1 MNLKE
6 SDRQQKPFILIV
18 DDVPKNLR
26 ILGSILSSK
35 GYHFTPAANGRQA
48 LKIIGKRLPDLILL
62 DIMMPEMDGF
72 EVCHQLKS
80 KNDTKDVPVIF
91 ISALTDTSDKIKA
104 FEAGGVDY
112 ITKPFQKEEVFA
124 RISTHLKLRDS
135 HEVLKRINE
144 ELNFE
149 IRERQQ
155 AEKALMTANDKI
167 MNSLRYITDSLRYA
181 KMIQRSLL
189 SNQDEVK
196 ACLPDSFIIW
206 MPKDIV
212 GGDIFFVNSFPSL
225 HSPPPPVSCR
235 EGGFIVAVIDCTG
248 HGIPGA
254 LMTMIASSGLGRI
267 VRDEACHDPAE
278 ILKRLNFIVK
288 TTLQQDTDHASSDD
302 GLDAAVCFVS
312 TPPSDATGNIQL
324 TFAGAR
330 LPMVY
335 IHNDE
340 INIIKGDKHSVGYK
354 KSKRSDI
361 NFNFTNHT
369 ITVEKGMSF
378 YMFSDGFADQLG
390 GKRGCRFG
398 SRQFRNLL
406 RRNTQ
411 LPFEKQ
417 RDILLQSF
425 DEWHRGKERQDDV
438 TVVGFGF

>member
-80 KNDTKDVPVIF
+80 ENDTKDVPVIF

-124 RISTHLKLRDS
+124 RITTHLKLRDS

-189 SNQDEVK
+189 PNQDEIK

-225 HSPPPPVSCR
+225 DSPPPGTCR

-248 HGIPGA
+248 HGIPGV

-378 YMFSDGFADQLG
+378 YMFSDGFTDQLG
-390 GKRGCRFG
+390 GKRGVGLATGNFGIFSKKTRNCLLKSSGIYFFRFWEV
-398 SRQFRNLL
+398 S
-406 RRNTQ
+406 
-411 LPFEKQ
+411 
-417 RDILLQSF
+417 
-425 DEWHRGKERQDDV
+425 
-438 TVVGFGF
+438 